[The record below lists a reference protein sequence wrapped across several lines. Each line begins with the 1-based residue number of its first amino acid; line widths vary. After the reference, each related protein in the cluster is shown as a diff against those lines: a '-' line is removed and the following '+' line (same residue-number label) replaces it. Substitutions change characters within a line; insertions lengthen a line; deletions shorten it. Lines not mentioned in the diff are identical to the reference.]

1 MPIPSVIVRKTK
13 QEVLEEYQKLKE
25 QFDELQAISGS
36 AYRAENREILS
47 KAKEQLGGV
56 TQSVSELKKSVGES
70 FDSAFNQLSGNLDT
84 LLAAILEQANKFN
97 ELEQAIELSKNH
109 LKINHGVEV
118 AAETLENLMGEYEK
132 KKKEFEEYAKEQKE
146 LMGAEIIAAKR
157 NWQREEEEY
166 QYSFDLK
173 RKREQALFEEEKL
186 KKEQQLAAREGE
198 LKNREMESDKLR
210 KEAEKFPNLLNSE
223 LQAREK
229 EVARCLNDEWEQKAA
244 LLKKDWESE
253 KRFYEMQI
261 KNLEDQIKKQEAE
274 TGILKKEAEAANKK
288 AQELAVKVIE
298 SGARNRSEGAT
309 PERGLV

>member
-1 MPIPSVIVRKTK
+1 M
-13 QEVLEEYQKLKE
+13 
-25 QFDELQAISGS
+25 
-36 AYRAENREILS
+36 
-47 KAKEQLGGV
+47 
-56 TQSVSELKKSVGES
+56 
-70 FDSAFNQLSGNLDT
+70 
-84 LLAAILEQANKFN
+84 
-97 ELEQAIELSKNH
+97 
-109 LKINHGVEV
+109 